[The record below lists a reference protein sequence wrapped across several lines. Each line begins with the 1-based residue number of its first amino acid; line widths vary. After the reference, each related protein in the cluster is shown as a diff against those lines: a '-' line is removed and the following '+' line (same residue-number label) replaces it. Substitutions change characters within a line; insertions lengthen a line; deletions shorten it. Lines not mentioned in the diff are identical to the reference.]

1 MEKLQGKIDLFCMC
15 LTLQKK
21 ERNIK
26 LPNRISKET
35 ITYFFY
41 FQKIM
46 NQFYL
51 FFSFLRKKLNKQ
63 KWILLICLG
72 LISRQLT
79 FLFSRRRRRKK
90 VFICD
95 QLFIFKLINCRK

>member
-51 FFSFLRKKLNKQ
+51 FFSFLRKKLKQ
-63 KWILLICLG
+63 TKVDIIN
-72 LISRQLT
+72 
-79 FLFSRRRRRKK
+79 LFGSHLSSINFF
-90 VFICD
+90 VF
-95 QLFIFKLINCRK
+95 